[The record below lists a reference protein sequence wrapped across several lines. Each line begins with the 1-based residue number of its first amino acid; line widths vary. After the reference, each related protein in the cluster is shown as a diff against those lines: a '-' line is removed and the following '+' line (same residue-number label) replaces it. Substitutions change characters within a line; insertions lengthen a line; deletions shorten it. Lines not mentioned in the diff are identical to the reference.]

1 MSQSILQQ
9 ALTLESL
16 NTSRHRLRL
25 AEPLRTAAG
34 LFSWRETMLLRATV
48 TTSDGRRH
56 EGFGEAAPL
65 TGWTRETF
73 PGMQSLLR
81 EIEFPLAMRTVE
93 DLDQH
98 LPRLAASPVL
108 RFGIE
113 LALLDALARAAGLPL
128 GSALAGARSNR
139 DSEHNSEWATL
150 DAVPVQM
157 TIGAES
163 AEACIQTLE
172 AAADAGHTHAKL
184 KVGVTGF
191 EEDLARVRRIIEQ
204 CTRLTLRL
212 DANGAWTPDDAL
224 CMLWSL
230 PRSRVELIEQP
241 VADENLPGLLK
252 RYDGCGPRIAADE
265 SCAGLEQVRALIR
278 SGGLGA
284 IVVKP
289 SVVGGLLP
297 AAGLFELALRHEVQ
311 VVISNLM
318 ESAVA
323 RRAIAQLAAA
333 WPELPGPHGLATGQW
348 LADDLAPA
356 PDRLERGQLR
366 LDRTPGIGFRPGAGG
381 QT

>member
-1 MSQSILQQ
+1 
-9 ALTLESL
+9 
-16 NTSRHRLRL
+16 
-25 AEPLRTAAG
+25 
-34 LFSWRETMLLRATV
+34 MLLRATV

-73 PGMQSLLR
+73 PGMQCLIR
-81 EIEFPLAMRTVE
+81 EIEFPLAMRTVL

-108 RFGIE
+108 RFGVE

-139 DSEHNSEWATL
+139 ESEHNSEWTAL
-150 DAVPVQM
+150 DAVPVQF

-163 AEACIQTLE
+163 AEACIRALE

-191 EEDLARVRRIIEQ
+191 EDDLDRIRRIIET

-212 DANGAWTPDDAL
+212 DANGAWTPGQAL
-224 CMLWSL
+224 HMLRSL
-230 PRSRVELIEQP
+230 PRDRVELIEQP
-241 VADENLPGLLK
+241 VADEDLPGLLE

-265 SCAGLEQVRALIR
+265 SCAGLEQARALIR
-278 SGGLGA
+278 SGRLGA

-297 AAGLFELALRHEVQ
+297 AARMFELALRHGVQ

-323 RRAIAQLAAA
+323 RRAIAHLAAA

-348 LADDLAPA
+348 LADDLAPT
-356 PDRLERGQLR
+356 PDRLERGQLW

-381 QT
+381 QA